1 MEILNT
7 ASAGTVDKCDC
18 LVTVSKG
25 EGGLSLHLESKV
37 FYEYGE
43 HIHSLLTDCLRKTDV
58 QNARIEVQDMGAFD
72 HILLARLQAALYRS
86 LGQTEAIPWGTLYYE

>member
-7 ASAGTVDKCDC
+7 ASAGTIDKCDC

-43 HIHSLLTDCLRKTDV
+43 HIHSLLTDCLRKMNV

-72 HILLARLQAALYRS
+72 HVLIARLQAALYRS
-86 LGQTEAIPWGTLYYE
+86 LGRTEAIPWRTLYYE